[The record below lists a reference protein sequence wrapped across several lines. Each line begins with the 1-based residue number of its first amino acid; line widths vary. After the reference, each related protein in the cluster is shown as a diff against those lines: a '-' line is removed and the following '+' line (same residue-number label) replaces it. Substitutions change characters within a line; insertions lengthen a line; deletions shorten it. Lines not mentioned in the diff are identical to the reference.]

1 MAGLA
6 LEASIDKLTSDNY
19 SSWCEDAKVLLMDRN
34 AWTIVTGTE
43 REPAKDADPKEKR
56 DYATR
61 KAKAYSTIY
70 LSIEKR
76 FRPLISG
83 TDDGKQAW
91 EILLNYFRPDSR
103 ARIIGL
109 MDQFFS
115 CRILEDESIG
125 LFAAR
130 LRAIVDQLSDAG
142 KPISSWFHSFQLI
155 RFLHPKFSGI
165 VQTIYRWS
173 DTEFTPEKVLQ
184 ELLAEESRLQQSVAD
199 YEITALHSCSAKSKT
214 VKSKYRGGK
223 IRKRKCFLCG
233 ETDHLIANCKKKTI
247 KDKDSL
253 NDSIKQKQAS
263 SYIVETCYN
272 VRDKSKTTW
281 VFDTAASAHFCCNRN
296 LFTTL
301 KAVSD
306 TSMAVAVDDISCP
319 VEGIG
324 TVKMQFTQYG
334 IEDVIL
340 NNVMYSPR
348 LRRNLI
354 SGSLIEEKGGSF
366 TGKGGKI
373 IIHAK
378 DGRKT
383 FHASRKNGLYY
394 VYPKYPKKTVL
405 PEVEN
410 FIILNNDLELWH
422 RRFCHINTKYIVSTS
437 KNNSVRDLPEFKNT
451 ELNCESCRLAKSRRV
466 SYKPISKVRSDRPL
480 QLLHLDVCGPLPTQT
495 REGYKYFLTII
506 DDYSR
511 KVTVYP
517 LKQKS
522 EVFECF
528 TKYQKRAE
536 RFLNLKVVNVRT
548 DNGLEFINEKF
559 EKFLEEQGI
568 KGERTN
574 VYTPQ
579 QNGVS
584 ERYNYTAMNAVRVL
598 LKASSLSNG
607 FWVEALFCFTY
618 VWNRI
623 CHYGQNKTPFEL
635 YGGRKP
641 SVKHL
646 REFGAT
652 AYVGTPKQLRN
663 KLGMQSK
670 KGILVGYA
678 MKTKGYRIWLPT
690 DRKVIETINVR
701 IEEKCKSSGDVLD
714 PSKLIYQ
721 LEPDSDSESQSDYSV
736 GETEEKFD
744 PKESPLSTPTE
755 VKIKHEVETPPYQAA
770 EPEREVTWV
779 RTAVPRKDNSRI
791 DILYKIEGTDMKLR
805 CYKDVETYCN
815 AHGLKYNKSDF
826 NFSGKDTYSGV
837 VQPEKESNL
846 SDI

>member
-1 MAGLA
+1 MAGLT
-6 LEASIDKLTSDNY
+6 LEASIEKLTSDNY

-34 AWTIVTGTE
+34 AWMIVTGTE
-43 REPAKDADPKEKR
+43 GEPATDADPKVKK
-56 DYATR
+56 DYSTR

-83 TDDGKQAW
+83 TEDGKEAW
-91 EILLNYFRPDSR
+91 QILQNHFRPDSR

-115 CRILEDESIG
+115 CRILEDESVG

-130 LRAIVDQLSDAG
+130 LRAIVDQLNNAG
-142 KPISSWFHSFQLI
+142 KPISTWFHSFQLI

-165 VQTIYRWS
+165 VQNIYRWP
-173 DTEFTPEKVLQ
+173 DKTFTPEKVIQ
-184 ELLAEESRLQQSVAD
+184 ELLAEEARIQQSVAD
-199 YEITALHSCSAKSKT
+199 CDITALHGYSVKTKTAKSKFRG
-214 VKSKYRGGK
+214 SKT
-223 IRKRKCFLCG
+223 RKRKCFLCG
-233 ETDHLIANCKKKTI
+233 ETDHLIANCKMKNCRNMNSLS
-247 KDKDSL
+247 DSR
-253 NDSIKQKQAS
+253 KQKQAS

-272 VRDKSKTTW
+272 VNDKFKTAW
-281 VFDTAASAHFCCNRN
+281 AFDTAASAHFCFNKS
-296 LFTTL
+296 LFT
-301 KAVSD
+301 KIDAVSD
-306 TSMAVAVDDISCP
+306 TSMAVAVDGISCP

-373 IIHAK
+373 VIHAK
-378 DGRKT
+378 DGRKI
-383 FHASRKNGLYY
+383 FHAVRENGLYF

-405 PEVEN
+405 SNVES
-410 FIILNNDLELWH
+410 FVTFKNDLELWH
-422 RRFCHINTKYIVSTS
+422 RRFCHINTKYIVNTS
-437 KNNSVRDLPEFKNT
+437 KNNSVKDLPELKNT

-466 SYKPISKVRSDRPL
+466 TYKPLTKVRSEKPL

-522 EVFECF
+522 DVFECF
-528 TKYQKRAE
+528 TKFQKRAE
-536 RFLNLKVVNVRT
+536 RFLNLKVVNIRT
-548 DNGLEFINEKF
+548 DNGLEFISEKF
-559 EKFLEEQGI
+559 EQFLGEQGI
-568 KGERTN
+568 KAERTN

-584 ERYNYTAMNAVRVL
+584 ERYNYTAMNGVRVL

-623 CHYGQNKTPFEL
+623 CHCSQNKTPFEL

-652 AYVGTPKQLRN
+652 AYIQTPKQLRN
-663 KLGMQSK
+663 KLEMRSK

-690 DRKVIETINVR
+690 ERKVVETINVR
-701 IEEKCKSSGDVLD
+701 IEEKGKSSGDVLD

-721 LEPDSDSESQSDYSV
+721 LEEDSDNESQTDYPV
-736 GETEEKFD
+736 VETSKEFD
-744 PKESPLSTPTE
+744 RKESPLSTPE
-755 VKIKHEVETPPYQAA
+755 VKIKHEVETTPDQAV

-791 DILYKIEGTDMKLR
+791 DILYKIEGTNMKLR

-815 AHGLKYNKSDF
+815 AHGLKYNKLDF
-826 NFSGKDTYSGV
+826 DFSGKNPYSGI
-837 VQPEKESNL
+837 VQPNEETNL